1 MQRGGSVGSG
11 LRSSP
16 VEAVM
21 SWVEFARASALVAL
35 LSMGCAGATPGDDGS
50 RRGGVEGQPG
60 AAAGAGGA
68 APTGSGAFGNPTHQ
82 PPAVQPGAAGSGG
95 AGGAPGDCQVGV
107 FCAPTSP
114 DPDNCGTLRLEADV
128 EVKVTPGNLLV
139 IFDQS
144 GSMDEDW
151 MSGSK
156 LEVAQRALV
165 SALTPLQDVMTA
177 GAIFFPSIACVPF
190 LPPPPGGAVQP
201 IEGPNQIPFQPA
213 TQFLAAWEQHW
224 SSRFIGDMIG
234 TPMQEA
240 FDRAD
245 VAIQSAML
253 TGPLAVVAFTDGEP
267 NCFTDPMLTMV
278 PTATEP
284 ERASSWLA
292 DRNIKTYMVG
302 LPGAEGVQILDQV
315 AQSGGTMTYV
325 LPDDPATL
333 EAKLREVVQET
344 VSMGFESCSINLTPA
359 ADVPD
364 ELLMIVEEPGVGEQQ
379 VPRDLGWSLSGD
391 GAHVEITGSL
401 CEAAMSGRFTSITFE
416 YACPDAPPPP
426 ALPPID

>member
-1 MQRGGSVGSG
+1 
-11 LRSSP
+11 
-16 VEAVM
+16 
-21 SWVEFARASALVAL
+21 
-35 LSMGCAGATPGDDGS
+35 
-50 RRGGVEGQPG
+50 
-60 AAAGAGGA
+60 
-68 APTGSGAFGNPTHQ
+68 
-82 PPAVQPGAAGSGG
+82 
-95 AGGAPGDCQVGV
+95 
-107 FCAPTSP
+107 
-114 DPDNCGTLRLEADV
+114 
-128 EVKVTPGNLLV
+128 
-139 IFDQS
+139 
-144 GSMDEDW
+144 
-151 MSGSK
+151 
-156 LEVAQRALV
+156 
-165 SALTPLQDVMTA
+165 
-177 GAIFFPSIACVPF
+177 
-190 LPPPPGGAVQP
+190 
-201 IEGPNQIPFQPA
+201 
-213 TQFLAAWEQHW
+213 
-224 SSRFIGDMIG
+224 
-234 TPMQEA
+234 
-240 FDRAD
+240 
-245 VAIQSAML
+245 
-253 TGPLAVVAFTDGEP
+253 
-267 NCFTDPMLTMV
+267 MLTMV

>member
-1 MQRGGSVGSG
+1 MN
-11 LRSSP
+11 
-16 VEAVM
+16 
-21 SWVEFARASALVAL
+21 WVEVARASALVVV
-35 LSMGCAGATPGDDGS
+35 LSIGCAGATPDQGS
-50 RRGGVEGQPG
+50 RRAGVDGPPG
-60 AAAGAGGA
+60 AAAGASGA
-68 APTGSGAFGNPTHQ
+68 APTGGGAFGNSNRPV
-82 PPAVQPGAAGSGG
+82 PVAQPGAGGGSAAGTGG
-95 AGGAPGDCQVGV
+95 GDCQVGV

-144 GSMDEDW
+144 GSMDDNW

-156 LEVAQRALV
+156 LDVANRALV
-165 SALTPLQDVMTA
+165 AALTPLQDVMTA
-177 GAIFFPSIACVPF
+177 GAIFFPSVACVPF

-213 TQFLAAWEQHW
+213 TQFLAALDQHW
-224 SSRFIGDMIG
+224 TSGRFIGDMIG

-245 VAIQSAML
+245 VAIQNAML

-284 ERASSWLA
+284 ERAASWLA
-292 DRNIKTYMVG
+292 NRNIKTYMVG
-302 LPGAEGVQILDQV
+302 LPGAQGVQILDQV

-325 LPDDPATL
+325 LPDDPAML
-333 EAKLREVVQET
+333 EAKLREVVEET
-344 VSMGFESCSINLTPA
+344 VRMGFESCSINLTPA

-364 ELLMIVEEPGVGEQQ
+364 ELLMIVEETGVGKQQ
-379 VPRDLGWSLSGD
+379 VPRDRGWSLSGD
-391 GAHVEITGSL
+391 GAHVEITGAL